1 MPFLNWYHIGFWN
14 ELNLHLTEK
23 YTVNKLLFRTTL
35 FQDLPEMNWFWV
47 TYYCVQLVLTTT
59 LFITYI
65 WQILVQSKKFCD
77 NEALAN
83 LFKISCKWIKVLKN
97 GLQCLFIENIHF
109 PSEKLCNYRSISNST
124 KNFYSILVDTAN
136 HLSQSIKI
144 NKSLFFFICDF
155 MKILLTNLL

>member
-1 MPFLNWYHIGFWN
+1 MISCRVLKWIKFTFDWKIYCNQTIIQDDFISRFPWD
-14 ELNLHLTEK
+14 ELI
-23 YTVNKLLFRTTL
+23 RG
-35 FQDLPEMNWFWV
+35 

-109 PSEKLCNYRSISNST
+109 PSEKSCNYRSISNST
-124 KNFYSILVDTAN
+124 KKFYSILVDTAN

-144 NKSLFFFICDF
+144 KQISVFFICDF
-155 MKILLTNLL
+155 MKILLTNLLYIT

>member
-1 MPFLNWYHIGFWN
+1 M
-14 ELNLHLTEK
+14 
-23 YTVNKLLFRTTL
+23 
-35 FQDLPEMNWFWV
+35 

-109 PSEKLCNYRSISNST
+109 PSEKSCNYRSISNST

-144 NKSLFFFICDF
+144 NKSLFFSFVISWKFYQLIYC
-155 MKILLTNLL
+155 ILLKVININRYVFAVSNGAKHSWISFQ

>member
-1 MPFLNWYHIGFWN
+1 MPFLNWYHVGFWN
-14 ELNLHLTEK
+14 ELNLLLTEK
-23 YTVNKLLFRTTL
+23 YTVIKLLFRTTL

-109 PSEKLCNYRSISNST
+109 PSEKSCNYRSISNST
-124 KNFYSILVDTAN
+124 KFFLFNSSRHCKPSLT
-136 HLSQSIKI
+136 I
-144 NKSLFFFICDF
+144 NKD
-155 MKILLTNLL
+155 KTNLCFFHLWFHENFIN